1 MKMMAI
7 EAHRYYD
14 FSFCY
19 DLLFLINQKIKEETK
34 SAVDIFGP
42 KRQREDAAAVGQA
55 PGNLFFMILS
65 C

>member
-19 DLLFLINQKIKEETK
+19 DLLFLINQNIKEETK

-42 KRQREDAAAVGQA
+42 KR
-55 PGNLFFMILS
+55 
-65 C
+65 

>member
-42 KRQREDAAAVGQA
+42 KRQREEAQTQQQWDKRLGIYF
-55 PGNLFFMILS
+55 L
-65 C
+65 

>member
-42 KRQREDAAAVGQA
+42 KRQREEAQTQQQQWDKRLGIYF
-55 PGNLFFMILS
+55 L
-65 C
+65 